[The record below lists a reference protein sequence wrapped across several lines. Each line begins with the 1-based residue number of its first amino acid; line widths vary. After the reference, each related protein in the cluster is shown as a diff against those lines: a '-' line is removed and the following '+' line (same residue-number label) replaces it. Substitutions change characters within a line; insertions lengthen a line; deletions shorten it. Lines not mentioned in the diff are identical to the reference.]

1 MDVGV
6 IFNIVPRLLPIFM
19 LGVVALVGLLLQKK
33 SGSDVITGTIKTMV
47 GVAVLFAG
55 VDILVAS
62 IEPIA
67 ALFGQVY
74 AYEGSAQVGDWVG
87 FLGTYGLQ
95 VVLIM
100 VFGFLVNLILAR
112 VTPWK
117 YVFLTGHILFW
128 NAFMVTAALADGGK
142 ITGVVLVVVGSI
154 ILGIISTILP
164 ALIAPTIRKLTGNN
178 DFSIGHTTTIHG
190 ILGAWIGKL
199 VGDPSKSTEDME
211 LSGAW
216 GFMKSMTISTSV
228 IMFILYIIMGFV
240 AGLPFAAETFAGGN
254 VLMWFFVAALKAIT
268 FGAGLTV
275 LLTGVRI
282 MLAEIIPAFHG
293 LAQKVVPDA
302 VPALDCPMIFPYG
315 ENALALGFPIA
326 MVFSLLALVV
336 FGALGYKYLLLPLV
350 VAAFFDVG
358 PGVIL
363 ANATGGRRGA
373 FIYAAIGGV
382 LLMALNALA
391 IPLVSNSAAGFVQLF
406 GGNDFALIAIVIGGI
421 SRLLGL

>member
-6 IFNIVPRLLPIFM
+6 IFSIVPRLLPIFM
-19 LGVVALVGLLLQKK
+19 LGVVALIGLLLQKK

>member
-33 SGSDVITGTIKTMV
+33 SGSDVISGTIKTMV

-55 VDILVAS
+55 VDLLVGA

-74 AYEGSAQVGDWVG
+74 AYEGSAAVGDWVG

-112 VTPWK
+112 ITPWK

-142 ITGVVLVVVGSI
+142 ITGVALVVVGSI
-154 ILGIISTILP
+154 ILGLISTIFP
-164 ALIAPTIRKLTGNN
+164 ALVAPAIKKLTGTN

-190 ILGAWIGKL
+190 ILGAWVGKL
-199 VGDPSKSTEDME
+199 VGDPSKSTEDMNI
-211 LSGAW
+211 SGAW

-228 IMFILYIIMGFV
+228 IMFLLYVVMGFV
-240 AGLPFAAETFAGGN
+240 AGLPFAAETFAGGSTA
-254 VLMWFFVAALKAIT
+254 MWFFVAGLKAIT

-293 LAQKVVPDA
+293 LAQKVVPEA

-315 ENALALGFPIA
+315 ENALAIGFPIA
-326 MVFSLLALVV
+326 MVFSLLALWV

-406 GGNDFALIAIVIGGI
+406 GGNDFAIIAIIVGGI
-421 SRLLGL
+421 SRLLGF